1 MCQEV
6 QRRLGPD
13 SMVTKQMYKSF
24 VAEVLHKTVVN
35 KAPVCLREF
44 VWGQVV
50 SMLVL
55 PGSLEIFR
63 KLLKLFFFVLNGQ
76 MVSCFRF
83 VSNLLGSESRWLR
96 RLAGA

>member
-63 KLLKLFFFVLNGQ
+63 KLLKLFFFRSEWANGFVLQ
-76 MVSCFRF
+76 IRV
-83 VSNLLGSESRWLR
+83 ESVGL
-96 RLAGA
+96 